1 MLLKVLVEGEGV
13 LDGLCFHQGET
24 CAVCEAVLFVPVGL
38 ENLPASGFN
47 VSIHPQYS
55 DQGRGFEVVS
65 EGDGHVGSAPLLQ
78 KGQGFVDDVVGRVE
92 GSEGCQ
98 VLSDA
103 LSKV

>member
-13 LDGLCFHQGET
+13 LDGLRFHQGEA
-24 CAVCEAVLFVPVGL
+24 CAVCEAVPFVFVGL
-38 ENLPASGFN
+38 ENLPASSFN

-55 DQGRGFEVVS
+55 DQGRGLEVVS
-65 EGDGHVGSAPLLQ
+65 EGNRHVGSAPLLQ
-78 KGQGFVDDVVGRVE
+78 KRQRFVDDVVGRVKC
-92 GSEGCQ
+92 SEGCE